1 MVDDV
6 CVTGDTPQEHFKN
19 LHEFVFRLYA
29 AGLKANM
36 AKCKLYQNEVK
47 FLGKIVDRDGIRT
60 DPSTTEA
67 IINMPR
73 PDDKS
78 KLRSFLGHMS
88 YISKHVP
95 DVRKARAPLDNL
107 LKPEVKFHWEDEHQK
122 AFAKCKSLAG
132 NSAMLAHFDPTK
144 KVVLTTDA
152 SPHGMGACLSHK
164 VAITG
169 KTRLHPIAYASA
181 SFKPSEKSYAQVD
194 REGLAII
201 WAVNYFRQYLWCQ
214 NFELHTDCSA
224 LVKIF
229 GSKNDLGG
237 CATER
242 LNR

>member
-1 MVDDV
+1 M
-6 CVTGDTPQEHFKN
+6 
-19 LHEFVFRLYA
+19 
-29 AGLKANM
+29 
-36 AKCKLYQNEVK
+36 
-47 FLGKIVDRDGIRT
+47 DRDGIRL

-95 DVRKARAPLDNL
+95 DVRKACAPLDNL

-122 AFAKCKSLAG
+122 AFAKCKSLGG

-152 SPHGMGACLSHK
+152 SPHGRGASLSHK
-164 VAITG
+164 VTING

-181 SFKPSEKSYAQVD
+181 SFRPSEKSYAQVD
-194 REGLAII
+194 REGLATI
-201 WAVNYFRQYLWCQ
+201 WAVNYFR
-214 NFELHTDCSA
+214 
-224 LVKIF
+224 
-229 GSKNDLGG
+229 
-237 CATER
+237 
-242 LNR
+242 